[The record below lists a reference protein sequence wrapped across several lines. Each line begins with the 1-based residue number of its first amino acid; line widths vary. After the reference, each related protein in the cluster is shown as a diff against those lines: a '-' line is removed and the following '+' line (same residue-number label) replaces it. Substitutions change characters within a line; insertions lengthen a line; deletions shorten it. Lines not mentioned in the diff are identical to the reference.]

1 MKKNSRVRRWLAM
14 ILCMTLVLSSNVVS
28 MAAEENGT
36 EVQAITEEPVIEE
49 TEPAAADEPVPEDI
63 TETETL
69 MTETPE
75 TVPTEEPATE
85 EPTEEPVDTEIPT
98 ETVTEPETPEV
109 PETPETPTQDETE
122 EPVEMETP
130 AMPEAPG
137 AQEEPGAGEEPGV
150 QVEELPEFTTAN
162 DIVGLTPKSPHEPK
176 DLKQIGDEWK
186 CKWSD
191 DHELGWEAS
200 YGLRHEH
207 YVRIKYNSGGG
218 PTDIITYIRCDKY
231 GGEKPNREY
240 FPVFFINENKESI
253 IEGERF
259 FETVLKG
266 EKPQQTP
273 KKDNG
278 YWTYCD
284 DHGVSIGKQEQLKEV
299 TDTGNR
305 VINGPESEV
314 ITRQMVFMWHE
325 NPTATYTL
333 DFTKVSEEKEID
345 GNYKPLKDAEFEL
358 FLNKES
364 KGTARSGED
373 GKVTFA
379 NLEPGTYTLKE
390 KQAPEGYITLET
402 EWIVQI
408 DGNGTVTITGDG
420 VVKDEA
426 TQEFQ
431 ILNKREGG
439 ELNFT
444 KTDTAGVALSGAEFA
459 LYATDDEK
467 YENSL
472 YTGISDKFGNVKIT
486 GIPVGT
492 YTMKETKAPAGYL
505 VSGLVWTVEV
515 TKTGETIE
523 AVLKDGNGEE
533 VSTITNRKNNE
544 YIPADVERNK
554 TARLIDWEKRTY
566 RLDLTAN
573 SLMETTTQGSVT
585 PIDVVLVL
593 DVSGSMGF
601 TMGYT
606 GLTGATSYGE
616 LKHEQTYYF
625 VEEGVLYE
633 VYYEDYGWFGG
644 KWKYKKSGSSSE
656 GDLTNFDEY
665 NNLTYFTGYDKEV
678 SRLDGLKEAAESFV
692 GTLKGQSPD
701 SRVGIVTFQSQGLS
715 NPVLPLTKVDND
727 QIITEI
733 RGLNANGGTYP
744 SEAITKAGEM
754 FGENNPREKH
764 VIFLT
769 DGDCGQNS
777 NKVDNEEISRCITN
791 ANDLKGKNIE
801 IHAIRFATTKA
812 HYLEQIVTD
821 VITDSDGNPG
831 GGKVYTAN
839 NIDELIES
847 FNLILQGS
855 VDKLPVAGA
864 TIIDT
869 IDNHFIVTDSRG
881 NPLEDGATIYPD
893 TTPIV
898 GTLEIDGAGNQK
910 IVWENQ
916 TIAVE
921 DKGKPGWE
929 ATIYIKAKADYIGGN
944 GVTTNGS
951 DSGIYIGN
959 TPLQYFPVPEVN
971 VKADLSVE
979 DTETTIFLGEV
990 VPTEGV
996 QNDMFS
1002 IPTGTTENNFTFAWY
1017 KDEACEK
1024 QISLEEIKSEK
1035 PKSQKKYYLKVT
1047 YHAGNPADLSH
1058 SQMNGHVNGSLEN
1071 GYTIA
1076 DNGVYTVNVV
1086 SGTIK
1091 IHKVL
1096 EGTNNIQLEGAP
1108 TFTFKIEYTS
1118 PEGGSTQVSYKTVK
1132 FNNENVTELW
1142 TEELTNLPKGD
1153 YKITELETLKFT
1165 NTSITAEDD
1174 TTCASDSDANQITF
1188 HIGTAKEGAQD
1199 KGQIGIAKFVNEKT
1213 GDSGKRTDTDVR
1225 VNRFTKENGKWTW
1238 KGYDLSTSKTTSNQ
1252 Q

>member
-1 MKKNSRVRRWLAM
+1 MKKNSRVRRLLAV
-14 ILCMTLVLSSNVVS
+14 ILCMTLVLSSNIVS

-36 EVQAITEEPVIEE
+36 EVQELTETPVIEE
-49 TEPAAADEPVPEDI
+49 TEPVVADEPVPEDI
-63 TETETL
+63 TETETPV
-69 MTETPE
+69 TETPE
-75 TVPTEEPATE
+75 TVPTEEPA
-85 EPTEEPVDTEIPT
+85 EEPVDTEVPT

-130 AMPEAPG
+130 AIPEAPG
-137 AQEEPGAGEEPGV
+137 AQEEPGAGEADGESNASD
-150 QVEELPEFTTAN
+150 EIMTLELTYPEYINNQQTGMEHGHPHLAVIGTDFRWNKETQSYDCIWTT
-162 DIVGLTPKSPHEPK
+162 DHTPPT
-176 DLKQIGDEWK
+176 
-186 CKWSD
+186 
-191 DHELGWEAS
+191 
-200 YGLRHEH
+200 YGARDKH
-207 YVRIKYNSGGG
+207 YVKLVDTG
-218 PTDIITYIRCDKY
+218 DVDVITAIRCDLY
-231 GGEKPNREY
+231 GGQKPDKEYYPVYYMNWETKESFLHSPLFESVEKNKIPEKVPNPEKPGKWTLGTYNGPIIEAESELSMVVDTGKKVKPGETKITGRT
-240 FPVFFINENKESI
+240 FFI
-253 IEGERF
+253 
-259 FETVLKG
+259 
-266 EKPQQTP
+266 
-273 KKDNG
+273 
-278 YWTYCD
+278 W
-284 DHGVSIGKQEQLKEV
+284 HG
-299 TDTGNR
+299 
-305 VINGPESEV
+305 
-314 ITRQMVFMWHE
+314 
-325 NPTATYTL
+325 NPAPTYTL
-333 DFTKVSEEKEID
+333 EFTKVSEETDKE
-345 GNYKPLKDAEFEL
+345 GNNQPLKGAEFEL
-358 FLNKES
+358 FLNGAS
-364 KGTARSGED
+364 KGTVTSGED

-379 NLEPGTYTLKE
+379 NLAPGTYTLKE
-390 KQAPEGYITLET
+390 IKVPEGYITPET
-402 EWIVQI
+402 EWSVEI
-408 DGNGTVTITGDG
+408 DTNGTVTITGEG
-420 VVKDEA
+420 AIKDDV
-426 TQEFQ
+426 TQKYQ

-439 ELNFT
+439 ELNFL
-444 KTDTAGVALSGAEFA
+444 KTDKVGAPLQGAEFA
-459 LYATDDEK
+459 LYDIEDTK
-467 YENSL
+467 YEKSL
-472 YTGISDKFGNVKIT
+472 YTGTSDESGNVKIT

-515 TKTGETIE
+515 TKTGEMIE
-523 AVLKDGNGEE
+523 AVLKDGNDEI
-533 VSTITNRKNNE
+533 VSSITNRKNNE

-554 TARLIDWEKRTY
+554 TATLIDWEKRTY

-593 DVSGSMGF
+593 DVSGSMGK

-606 GLTGATSYGE
+606 GLTGATKWGT
-616 LKHEQTYYF
+616 LKRDTEYYF
-625 VEEGVLYE
+625 VEEGILYE
-633 VYYEDYGWFGG
+633 VYSTKLTWRYREKGSDESTKLRDFPGYED
-644 KWKYKKSGSSSE
+644 
-656 GDLTNFDEY
+656 
-665 NNLTYFTGYDKEV
+665 LTYFTGYKEEA

-692 GTLKGQSPD
+692 ETLKGQSPD
-701 SRVGIVTFQSQGLS
+701 SKVGIVTFQSQGS
-715 NPVLPLTKVDND
+715 SESVLPLTKVDND
-727 QIITEI
+727 QIITAI

-744 SEAITKAGEM
+744 AEAIIKAGDM
-754 FGENNPREKH
+754 FGKNNSREKH

-777 NKVDNEEISRCITN
+777 NEVDNKEINRCIEN
-791 ANDLKGKNIE
+791 AQALKEKNIE

-812 HYLEQIVTD
+812 HYLEEIVTD
-821 VITDSDGNPG
+821 VITDGDGNPG

-869 IDNHFIVTDSRG
+869 IDNHFVVTDSQG
-881 NPLEDGATIYPD
+881 NPLEDGAMIYPN

-979 DTETTIFLGEV
+979 DTETTIFLGDV

-1002 IPTGTTENNFTFAWY
+1002 IPTGTTENNFIFEWY
-1017 KDEACEK
+1017 KDEACKEP
-1024 QISLEEIKSEK
+1024 ILLEEMKAEK
-1035 PKSQKKYYLKVT
+1035 PESQTKYYLKVT
-1047 YHAGNPADLSH
+1047 YHAGNPADSSH
-1058 SQMNGHVNGSLEN
+1058 SQMNGHVNGRLEN
-1071 GYTIA
+1071 SYTIE
-1076 DNGVYTVNVV
+1076 DKGVYTVNVV

-1153 YKITELETLKFT
+1153 YKITELETLKFK

-1174 TTCASDSDANQITF
+1174 TTCASDSDDSQITF
-1188 HIGTAKEGAQD
+1188 HIGTAKAGVED
-1199 KGQIGIAKFVNEKT
+1199 RGQMGVAKFVNKKT
-1213 GDSGKRTDTDVR
+1213 GDNGKRTDTDVR

-1238 KGYDLSTSKTTSNQ
+1238 KGYDLSTSKPTSNQ

>member
-1 MKKNSRVRRWLAM
+1 M
-14 ILCMTLVLSSNVVS
+14 
-28 MAAEENGT
+28 
-36 EVQAITEEPVIEE
+36 
-49 TEPAAADEPVPEDI
+49 
-63 TETETL
+63 
-69 MTETPE
+69 
-75 TVPTEEPATE
+75 
-85 EPTEEPVDTEIPT
+85 
-98 ETVTEPETPEV
+98 
-109 PETPETPTQDETE
+109 
-122 EPVEMETP
+122 
-130 AMPEAPG
+130 
-137 AQEEPGAGEEPGV
+137 
-150 QVEELPEFTTAN
+150 
-162 DIVGLTPKSPHEPK
+162 
-176 DLKQIGDEWK
+176 
-186 CKWSD
+186 
-191 DHELGWEAS
+191 
-200 YGLRHEH
+200 
-207 YVRIKYNSGGG
+207 
-218 PTDIITYIRCDKY
+218 
-231 GGEKPNREY
+231 
-240 FPVFFINENKESI
+240 
-253 IEGERF
+253 
-259 FETVLKG
+259 
-266 EKPQQTP
+266 
-273 KKDNG
+273 
-278 YWTYCD
+278 
-284 DHGVSIGKQEQLKEV
+284 
-299 TDTGNR
+299 
-305 VINGPESEV
+305 
-314 ITRQMVFMWHE
+314 
-325 NPTATYTL
+325 
-333 DFTKVSEEKEID
+333 
-345 GNYKPLKDAEFEL
+345 
-358 FLNKES
+358 
-364 KGTARSGED
+364 
-373 GKVTFA
+373 
-379 NLEPGTYTLKE
+379 
-390 KQAPEGYITLET
+390 
-402 EWIVQI
+402 
-408 DGNGTVTITGDG
+408 
-420 VVKDEA
+420 
-426 TQEFQ
+426 
-431 ILNKREGG
+431 
-439 ELNFT
+439 
-444 KTDTAGVALSGAEFA
+444 
-459 LYATDDEK
+459 
-467 YENSL
+467 
-472 YTGISDKFGNVKIT
+472 
-486 GIPVGT
+486 
-492 YTMKETKAPAGYL
+492 
-505 VSGLVWTVEV
+505 
-515 TKTGETIE
+515 
-523 AVLKDGNGEE
+523 
-533 VSTITNRKNNE
+533 
-544 YIPADVERNK
+544 
-554 TARLIDWEKRTY
+554 
-566 RLDLTAN
+566 
-573 SLMETTTQGSVT
+573 
-585 PIDVVLVL
+585 
-593 DVSGSMGF
+593 
-601 TMGYT
+601 
-606 GLTGATSYGE
+606 
-616 LKHEQTYYF
+616 
-625 VEEGVLYE
+625 
-633 VYYEDYGWFGG
+633 
-644 KWKYKKSGSSSE
+644 
-656 GDLTNFDEY
+656 
-665 NNLTYFTGYDKEV
+665 
-678 SRLDGLKEAAESFV
+678 
-692 GTLKGQSPD
+692 
-701 SRVGIVTFQSQGLS
+701 
-715 NPVLPLTKVDND
+715 
-727 QIITEI
+727 
-733 RGLNANGGTYP
+733 
-744 SEAITKAGEM
+744 
-754 FGENNPREKH
+754 
-764 VIFLT
+764 
-769 DGDCGQNS
+769 
-777 NKVDNEEISRCITN
+777 
-791 ANDLKGKNIE
+791 
-801 IHAIRFATTKA
+801 
-812 HYLEQIVTD
+812 EQIVTD

>member
-1 MKKNSRVRRWLAM
+1 
-14 ILCMTLVLSSNVVS
+14 

-85 EPTEEPVDTEIPT
+85 EPTEEPVDTEVPT

-109 PETPETPTQDETE
+109 PETPETPETPAQDETE

-137 AQEEPGAGEEPGV
+137 AQEEPGALMENATDDYPLYLHSQGM
-150 QVEELPEFTTAN
+150 A
-162 DIVGLTPKSPHEPK
+162 
-176 DLKQIGDEWK
+176 DLKNGRAHYAKENYDMRYEGGKWICCWYDDNKDGVAATVGPRNTHYITIDDSWAASNDEF
-186 CKWSD
+186 
-191 DHELGWEAS
+191 
-200 YGLRHEH
+200 
-207 YVRIKYNSGGG
+207 RIA
-218 PTDIITYIRCDKY
+218 YIRCDMY
-231 GGEKPNREY
+231 GGEEQGDVY
-240 FPVFFINENKESI
+240 YPVFFIDKEGNS
-253 IEGERF
+253 
-259 FETVLKG
+259 LL
-266 EKPQQTP
+266 
-273 KKDNG
+273 KDNG
-278 YWTYCD
+278 KFWESVKQGTSPKKTPDMKDGYWTL
-284 DHGVSIGKQEQLKEV
+284 GKYDGGLINKEDQLKQV
-299 TDTGNR
+299 TDTKEEAVPEGYS
-305 VINGPESEV
+305 IN
-314 ITRQMVFMWHE
+314 TQTVFIWHPNLE
-325 NPTATYTL
+325 
-333 DFTKVSEEKEID
+333 FTKVSEEKD
-345 GNYKPLKDAEFEL
+345 DKGNNKPLKGAEFKL
-358 FLNKES
+358 FLNGEP
-364 KGTARSGED
+364 KGTAISGED
-373 GKVTFA
+373 GKVTFK
-379 NLEPGTYTLKE
+379 NLEFATYTLKE
-390 KQAPEGYITLET
+390 TQAPEGYITPET
-402 EWIVQI
+402 EWSVKI
-408 DGNGTVTITGDG
+408 GKNGTTTILGDG
-420 VVKDEA
+420 VVKDE
-426 TQEFQ
+426 TTKKYQ

-439 ELNFT
+439 VLNFT
-444 KTDTAGVALSGAEFA
+444 KTDTAGVALPGAEFA

-467 YENSL
+467 YENPL
-472 YTGISDKFGNVKIT
+472 YTGTSDEFGNVKIT

-515 TKTGETIE
+515 TKTGEMIE
-523 AVLKDGNGEE
+523 AVLKDGNDEI
-533 VSTITNRKNNE
+533 VSCIINRKNNE
-544 YIPADVERNK
+544 YIPADVEQNK
-554 TARLIDWEKRTY
+554 TATLIDWEDRTY

-573 SLMETTTQGSVT
+573 SLMETTTQGGVT

-593 DVSGSMGF
+593 DVSGSMDK

-606 GLTGATSYGE
+606 GLTGATSYNS
-616 LKHEQTYYF
+616 LNTKQTYYF
-625 VEEGVLYE
+625 VEKGVLYE
-633 VYYEDYGWFGG
+633 VNYEKVDRKNYAWI
-644 KWKYKKSGSSSE
+644 YKSGTSGERYLTKLSGYQSLIYYTGYEEEASRLE
-656 GDLTNFDEY
+656 GLKQAATNFVE
-665 NNLTYFTGYDKEV
+665 
-678 SRLDGLKEAAESFV
+678 
-692 GTLKGQSPD
+692 TLKNQSPN
-701 SRVGIVTFQSQGLS
+701 SKVGIVTFQSEGESEVVLGLTDVKS
-715 NPVLPLTKVDND
+715 G
-727 QIITEI
+727 QIITKI
-733 RGLNANGGTYP
+733 TDLQAGGATYP
-744 SEAITKAGEM
+744 AEAITKAGDM
-754 FGENNPREKH
+754 FGKNNSREKH

-777 NKVDNEEISRCITN
+777 NEVDNKEINRCIEN
-791 ANDLKGKNIE
+791 AQALKEKNIE

-812 HYLEQIVTD
+812 HYLEEIVTD
-821 VITDSDGNPG
+821 VITDGDGNPG

-869 IDNHFIVTDSRG
+869 IDNHFVVTDSQG
-881 NPLEDGATIYPD
+881 NPLEDGAMIYPN

-979 DTETTIFLGEV
+979 DTETTIFLGDV

-1002 IPTGTTENNFTFAWY
+1002 IPTGTTENNFIFEWY
-1017 KDEACEK
+1017 KDEACKEP
-1024 QISLEEIKSEK
+1024 ISLEEMKAEK
-1035 PKSQKKYYLKVT
+1035 PESQTKYYLKVT
-1047 YHAGNPADLSH
+1047 YHAGNPADSSH
-1058 SQMNGHVNGSLEN
+1058 SQMNGHVNGRLEN
-1071 GYTIA
+1071 SYTIE
-1076 DNGVYTVNVV
+1076 DKGVYTVNVV

-1153 YKITELETLKFT
+1153 YKITELETLKFK

-1174 TTCASDSDANQITF
+1174 TTCASDSDDSQITF
-1188 HIGTAKEGAQD
+1188 HIGTAKAGVED
-1199 KGQIGIAKFVNEKT
+1199 RGQMGVAKFVNKKT
-1213 GDSGKRTDTDVR
+1213 GDNGKRTDTDVR

-1238 KGYDLSTSKTTSNQ
+1238 KGYDLSTSKPTSNQ

>member
-1 MKKNSRVRRWLAM
+1 
-14 ILCMTLVLSSNVVS
+14 

-69 MTETPE
+69 M
-75 TVPTEEPATE
+75 
-85 EPTEEPVDTEIPT
+85 T

-137 AQEEPGAGEEPGV
+137 AQEEPGAEMFQGEEKEYPVYLTRAELGTGNYHSHTGYVKGDGNGDPGYSEKNGEYTCLWEHQSPFDQGRDKHYAV
-150 QVEELPEFTTAN
+150 IKWASGN
-162 DIVGLTPKSPHEPK
+162 DG
-176 DLKQIGDEWK
+176 GDEI
-186 CKWSD
+186 
-191 DHELGWEAS
+191 G
-200 YGLRHEH
+200 
-207 YVRIKYNSGGG
+207 
-218 PTDIITYIRCDKY
+218 YIRCDMFR
-231 GGEKPNREY
+231 GEKPEETY
-240 FPVFFINENKESI
+240 YPVFFVNESRESI
-253 IEGERF
+253 IEGEPF
-259 FETVLKG
+259 FETVKEG
-266 EKPQQTP
+266 EVAKRVPNLQ
-273 KKDNG
+273 NG
-278 YWTYCD
+278 YWTL
-284 DHGVSIGKQEQLKEV
+284 GVKTSSIKTEEQLKGVQDSGKTVEPKKYGIKEQ
-299 TDTGNR
+299 T
-305 VINGPESEV
+305 
-314 ITRQMVFMWHE
+314 VFIWHE

-333 DFTKVSEEKEID
+333 EFTKVSEETDNE
-345 GNYKPLKDAEFEL
+345 GNNLPLKGAEFEL
-358 FLNKES
+358 FLNGKS
-364 KGTARSGED
+364 KGTVTSGAD

-390 KQAPEGYITLET
+390 KQAPEGYITPKPDKGWSVEIAT
-402 EWIVQI
+402 
-408 DGNGTVTITGDG
+408 NGTVTINGDG

-426 TQEFQ
+426 TKEYQ

-459 LYATDDEK
+459 LYAIDDEK

-472 YTGISDKFGNVKIT
+472 YTGISDEFGNVKIT

-515 TKTGETIE
+515 TKEDDETIK
-523 AVLKDGNGEE
+523 AVLKDGNDEI
-533 VSTITNRKNNE
+533 VSSIINRKNNE
-544 YIPADVERNK
+544 YIPADVEQNK
-554 TARLIDWEKRTY
+554 TATLIDWENRTY
-566 RLDLTAN
+566 CLDLTAN
-573 SLMETTTQGSVT
+573 SLMETTTQGGVT

-593 DVSGSMGF
+593 DVSGSMKE

-606 GLTGATSYGE
+606 GLTGPTSYNN
-616 LKHEQTYYF
+616 LNNKQKYYF
-625 VEEGVLYE
+625 VEDGVLYE
-633 VYYEDYGWFGG
+633 VNYEHVGWGQYA
-644 KWKYKKSGSSSE
+644 WIYKSGTSGE
-656 GDLTNFDEY
+656 RYLTQLSGY
-665 NNLTYFTGYDKEV
+665 QNLIYYTDYKEEA
-678 SRLDGLKEAAESFV
+678 SRLEGLKQAAENFV
-692 GTLKGQSPD
+692 ETLKGQSPN
-701 SRVGIVTFQSQGLS
+701 SKVGIVTFQSKGKS
-715 NPVLPLTKVDND
+715 KKVLNLTDVKSE

-733 RGLNANGGTYP
+733 RNLQAGGATYP
-744 SEAITKAGEM
+744 SEAITKAGQM
-754 FGENNPREKH
+754 FDANNSREKH

-777 NKVDNEEISRCITN
+777 SDVDNDEINRCIEN
-791 ANDLKGKNIE
+791 AQALKGKNIE

-812 HYLEQIVTD
+812 NYLEQIVTD
-821 VITDSDGNPG
+821 VITGDDGNPIG
-831 GGKVYTAN
+831 KKVYTAN

-869 IDNHFIVTDSRG
+869 IDNHFVVTDSQG
-881 NPLEDGATIYPD
+881 NPLEDGAMIYPD

-971 VKADLSVE
+971 VKANLTVGNK
-979 DTETTIFLGEV
+979 ETTIFLGEV

-996 QNDMFS
+996 QENMFQMS
-1002 IPTGTTENNFTFAWY
+1002 GWLNRYEDVIESDFIFEWY
-1017 KDEACEK
+1017 KDEACKKPILLAEMK
-1024 QISLEEIKSEK
+1024 AEK
-1035 PKSQKKYYLKVT
+1035 PESQTKYYLKVT
-1047 YHAGNPADLSH
+1047 YHAGDPANPSH
-1058 SQMNGHVNGSLEN
+1058 SEMNGHVNGSLEN
-1071 GYTIA
+1071 SYTIE

-1153 YKITELETLKFT
+1153 YKITELKTLKFK

-1174 TTCASDSDANQITF
+1174 TTCASDSDDSQITF
-1188 HIGTAKEGAQD
+1188 HIGTAKAGVED
-1199 KGQIGIAKFVNEKT
+1199 RGQMGVAKFVNKKT
-1213 GDSGKRTDTDVR
+1213 GDNGKRTDTDVR

-1238 KGYDLSTSKTTSNQ
+1238 KGYDLSTSKPTSNQ